1 MWFVGKR
8 VRRLSLTHEFFELF
22 ATVFHV
28 LNRSNEAQQGES
40 STVSPVCANFR
51 QAFTQSAMEWV
62 SATGDAL
69 GFGERVEGL
78 VKLGVVGTEV
88 DQCAAF
94 AAHQVVEGGVVVAFV
109 ESPRR

>member
-1 MWFVGKR
+1 MF
-8 VRRLSLTHEFFELF
+8 
-22 ATVFHV
+22 

-62 SATGDAL
+62 SATANAL
-69 GFGERVEGL
+69 GFGERVEGF
-78 VKLGVVGTEV
+78 VELGVVGSEI

-94 AAHQVVEGGVVVAFV
+94 AAHQVIERGVVVAFV
-109 ESPRR
+109 ESPDDEHRGLGLCVRAPRSKRRH